1 MSIEQQIND
10 LKFFNEKATKL
21 ENFSFT
27 DTVFNQETGITIS
40 FKNEPQPLVN
50 IQRRGPNDEAIDA
63 FVLTFRFFIQDNEQ
77 SSFRNMAAIYE
88 HLPISEERK
97 EEFKVARKRLND
109 FLDSNSFLNIDG
121 VLLPYRHIL
130 DTFVYGGLS
139 HANEKKKKEYDL
151 WMLNPFSNP
160 IVTNE
165 FVVTLARVFDVIV
178 YVRNLNNEVIEGLGK
193 TKASEHNPS
202 GA

>member
-1 MSIEQQIND
+1 MSIEQQINN

-21 ENFSFT
+21 ENCSFT
-27 DTVFNQETGITIS
+27 NVVFNQDTGIMIS
-40 FKNEPQPLVN
+40 FKREEQPRIE

-63 FVLTFRFFIQDNEQ
+63 FVLTFRFFIQDNEK
-77 SSFRNMAAIYE
+77 SSFRNMVAIYE
-88 HLPISEERK
+88 RLPISEERK
-97 EEFKVARKRLND
+97 EEFKAARKYLND

-121 VLLPYRHIL
+121 VLLTYRHIL

-151 WMLNPFSNP
+151 WMLNPFSNQ

-165 FVVTLARVFDVIV
+165 FVVGLARVFDVIFYELRGMRLSPTHDQV
-178 YVRNLNNEVIEGLGK
+178 ARRPEI
-193 TKASEHNPS
+193 T
-202 GA
+202 